1 MKSKEKNTKHF
12 QVLSWIFTTELA
24 IKFVGLLP
32 VEFWKTKWNIFDTVI
47 VFISLIEMNLG
58 SSTNFNVSGL
68 RSLRV
73 VSKIIIYFNTLSHAI
88 VPGYH
93 NYNI

>member
-1 MKSKEKNTKHF
+1 MFEFLQF

-32 VEFWKTKWNIFDTVI
+32 KEFWQTKWNIFDTII
-47 VFISLIEMNLG
+47 VFISLVEMNLG
-58 SSTNFNVSGL
+58 SNANFNVSGL

-73 VSKIIIYFNTLSHAI
+73 VSSCQSFSVYFPTSFVINSTTK
-88 VPGYH
+88 
-93 NYNI
+93 